1 MAPTSPTSTMPPG
14 SQKIPV
20 LQHGSGFQAVDRTFA
35 QMLYDRAQHE
45 PRTVAFS
52 QWKDGAAQPTTWGEY
67 YDAVM
72 QVALGL
78 HNLGLQDGDRIA
90 IMSSARRE
98 WVIAAM
104 AVLSINGVV
113 VGVYPTSSHHELE
126 QVLGSCEAT
135 AIFAETDADLAK
147 VAEVAPRL
155 PHLRVVIGFDTAPST
170 QESIVGTTW
179 GSIRES
185 GSELARSAPDLHTE
199 LIEAGVIDQPAV
211 LFSTSGSTGLPKGV
225 VHTHRSLQYS
235 VAGVAMT
242 YPEIGR
248 ERHDLVG
255 FLGLSHVAPALIG
268 VFAPIMTRLVI
279 TYCTM
284 EQRSEVL
291 VNVRPSAVVWPPRMH
306 EKLATEALQAVSES
320 NRAFRAA
327 YSLAMRVARRTS
339 SLRWEQAP
347 IPMYLRVIDDLCT
360 KLVFLPLRAK
370 VGMDRITVSWTAS
383 GSMTPEVAALWH
395 TWGLDLREL
404 YGTTETCGAVVA
416 QWDRDFPEPGTIGKS
431 LPDDRWQTR
440 VSPEGELELRAPCL
454 FAGYW
459 NDPDASADAYAE
471 GWYRTGDLVD
481 IAPDGEVKII
491 GRCKDLIKTSGG
503 KSVSPQPIEVRL
515 KASPL
520 IDEAIVVGEGRK
532 YLTSLLAI
540 SEQAQELDSDE
551 RNRALRQW
559 IDEVNSELA
568 RPLQLKDFRVL
579 PRALSADA
587 GELTLKATVR
597 RANVL
602 TSFAELVETMY
613 DVDEHTEI
621 ARQARLSRADRD

>member
-1 MAPTSPTSTMPPG
+1 MAPTSPTSTKPPG

-20 LQHGSGFQAVDRTFA
+20 LQQVSGFQAVDRTFA

-45 PRTVAFS
+45 PRAVAFN
-52 QWKDGAAQPTTWGEY
+52 QWKDGAAQSTTWGEY
-67 YDAVM
+67 HEAVM
-72 QVALGL
+72 RVALGL
-78 HNLGLQDGDRIA
+78 HNLGLQQGDRVA

-98 WVIAAM
+98 WVVAAM
-104 AVLSINGVV
+104 GILSANGVV

-135 AIFAETDADLAK
+135 AIFAETAADLAK
-147 VAEVAPRL
+147 VSEVAPRL
-155 PHLRVVIGFDTAPST
+155 PHLRVVIGFDAAPTT
-170 QESIVGTTW
+170 QQAIIGTTW
-179 GSIRES
+179 HSVIRS
-185 GSELARSAPDLHTE
+185 GTELGRSAPDLHME
-199 LIEAGVIDQPAV
+199 LIKVGDVDQPAV
-211 LFSTSGSTGLPKGV
+211 LFSTSGSTGSPKGV

-235 VAGVAMT
+235 VLGVAMT

-268 VFAPIMTRLVI
+268 VFAPIMTRLVV

-291 VNVRPSAVVWPPRMH
+291 VNVRPTAVVWPPRMH
-306 EKLATEALQAVSES
+306 EKLATEVLQVVTGSS
-320 NRAFRAA
+320 RAFRAG

-339 SLRWEQAP
+339 ALRWERAS
-347 IPMYLRVIDDLCT
+347 IPLYLRVAEDLCK

-416 QWDRDFPEPGTIGKS
+416 QWDRGFPAPGTIGKT
-431 LPDDRWQTR
+431 LPDARWQAR

-454 FAGYW
+454 FGGYW
-459 NDPDASADAYAE
+459 NNPEASADAYVD

-515 KASPL
+515 KANPL

-532 YLTSLLAI
+532 YLTTLLAI
-540 SEQAQELDSDE
+540 SEQARELDSDE
-551 RNRALRQW
+551 RDQALRQW

-587 GELTLKATVR
+587 GELTLKATIR

-602 TSFAELVETMY
+602 TSFADLVETMY
-613 DVDEHTEI
+613 DVDEHSEI
-621 ARQARLSRADRD
+621 ARQARFFQGRS